1 MSRSGATATKSNA
14 SAEAAKAPASSGRA
28 QRGPGSQ
35 AAIPAPI
42 RAAMR
47 LSMPDGSGPSEFASE
62 DLNATDVPVPSP
74 LTFPE
79 FPIQRKL
86 SIGATD
92 DPMERE
98 ADRVADNV
106 VRRKCDCGGTCA
118 DCQKDQEATIRRSA
132 TKSAGLPA
140 APAAVHNVVNSPGR
154 PLDHATRSFFE
165 PRFGRDLSG
174 IEVHTDPA
182 AAESARSINALA
194 YASGRDLVFD
204 TGQYAPEAPE
214 GKKLLAHELAHVF
227 QQDGAQVIRRIPPP
241 KPKPLPATVP
251 ATSPGDFEISRVR
264 TSSTSEIFF
273 SKNSSTLSA
282 NANAQ
287 VSAIRTAAPASVRLF
302 GFSSADETATVAQDR
317 ADNVKA
323 ALTAPGTPVT
333 VTSATGSATAQT
345 GQADFPSVRKVE
357 VVVGAAAPSTLNCS
371 ATNILGLPVNPP
383 KQPCAVMDPA
393 TETAFKDS
401 LKIANDAMTR
411 ATAAVAG
418 VPSAANAATIDE
430 FFGNHSA
437 ATLTALRTN
446 LGNLQTHVSGL
457 PGITSC
463 GGQCDAGGCD
473 GGSTIAYNLG
483 VDAASTMTLC
493 VPTFKSLVNDNDRAR
508 NLIHESAHGT
518 SPLGGTATTGTADVA
533 YRHERMLFKLSPADR
548 LRNSDSYAL
557 FALFLRERQISGVA
571 SAVPAGIQTPSK
583 DTLTGFTVA
592 SEKDAVKL
600 ALAKLEKRLSW
611 ASDWMGQLY
620 GQIVKIRSGSLTWA
634 TSWADS
640 LMKEAAARF
649 PLTAPPAAPTLAD
662 QVLEAAILDRYRRM
676 KAAVKRDLTITKM
689 AAGVATW
696 GAGSAG
702 AFVAA
707 DTLEVGPEFFRAT
720 AANQISLLLEQLAAV
735 TRETEPA
742 FIPAY
747 VSLAEWIHGQNP

>member
-1 MSRSGATATKSNA
+1 M
-14 SAEAAKAPASSGRA
+14 
-28 QRGPGSQ
+28 
-35 AAIPAPI
+35 
-42 RAAMR
+42 
-47 LSMPDGSGPSEFASE
+47 
-62 DLNATDVPVPSP
+62 
-74 LTFPE
+74 
-79 FPIQRKL
+79 
-86 SIGATD
+86 
-92 DPMERE
+92 
-98 ADRVADNV
+98 
-106 VRRKCDCGGTCA
+106 
-118 DCQKDQEATIRRSA
+118 
-132 TKSAGLPA
+132 
-140 APAAVHNVVNSPGR
+140 
-154 PLDHATRSFFE
+154 
-165 PRFGRDLSG
+165 
-174 IEVHTDPA
+174 
-182 AAESARSINALA
+182 
-194 YASGRDLVFD
+194 
-204 TGQYAPEAPE
+204 
-214 GKKLLAHELAHVF
+214 F

-383 KQPCAVMDPA
+383 KQPCTTMDPA

-418 VPSAANAATIDE
+418 APSAADAATIDE

-518 SPLGGTATTGTADVA
+518 SPLGGTATTGTRDVA
-533 YRHERMLFKLSPADR
+533 YRHERMLFQLSPADR

-557 FALFLRERQISGVA
+557 FALFLRERQITGVA

-592 SEKDAVKL
+592 SEKDADK
-600 ALAKLEKRLSW
+600 
-611 ASDWMGQLY
+611 
-620 GQIVKIRSGSLTWA
+620 SGSR
-634 TSWADS
+634 
-640 LMKEAAARF
+640 E
-649 PLTAPPAAPTLAD
+649 
-662 QVLEAAILDRYRRM
+662 
-676 KAAVKRDLTITKM
+676 
-689 AAGVATW
+689 
-696 GAGSAG
+696 
-702 AFVAA
+702 
-707 DTLEVGPEFFRAT
+707 
-720 AANQISLLLEQLAAV
+720 
-735 TRETEPA
+735 TRETPELGLGLDGPAIRPNRSDQEPA
-742 FIPAY
+742 
-747 VSLAEWIHGQNP
+747 L